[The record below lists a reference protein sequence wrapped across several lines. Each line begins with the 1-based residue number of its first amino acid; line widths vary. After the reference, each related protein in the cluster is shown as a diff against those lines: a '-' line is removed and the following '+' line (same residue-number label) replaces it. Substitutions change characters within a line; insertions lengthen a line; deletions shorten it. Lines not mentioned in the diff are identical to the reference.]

1 LKESGRK
8 RLRYYKKPDK
18 EEKTRINE
26 MDMWLF
32 ERLVSTS
39 AMIENTR
46 NNHLLIE
53 VFSQSLDSKFWKA
66 YSLLWGKIQGVL
78 NSLRSLQLSI
88 LLDSEKLAKFAVT
101 ESARSVQELQS
112 MQKVIIACL
121 VYLRKKLTRAE

>member
-1 LKESGRK
+1 
-8 RLRYYKKPDK
+8 
-18 EEKTRINE
+18 
-26 MDMWLF
+26 MDMCLF
-32 ERLVSTS
+32 ETVVSTS
-39 AMIENTR
+39 AMIENMR
-46 NNHLLIE
+46 INHLLID
-53 VFSQSLDSKFWKA
+53 VLSQSIDPNFWKA
-66 YSLLWGKIQGVL
+66 YSLLWGEMQGLL